1 MRGIFKR
8 GIIRNRHVDYQR
20 EGPLATVTLD
30 DPASGNRVD
39 ADMAQSLRDIC
50 REIDQDA
57 SVRLVV
63 ITGQGSVFSVGRSL
77 PPNAGDST
85 GPPGATGP
93 AGATS
98 LSGASD
104 WIYQHQV
111 TAALAGLGVPVIA
124 ALNGDAF
131 DQGLELALAADLRI
145 ASADARFGFE
155 DLGQGSILWDG
166 GTQRLPRLIGPA
178 WALDMILT
186 ARIIDS
192 RQALEIGL
200 VNRVVPADQLQEE
213 TRKLSEKVLAGAP
226 IAARY
231 AKEAVQKGLDL
242 SLEQGLRLEA
252 DLNILLQSTADRPEG
267 LQSFLERRDP
277 KFSGQ

>member
-1 MRGIFKR
+1 M
-8 GIIRNRHVDYQR
+8 
-20 EGPLATVTLD
+20 
-30 DPASGNRVD
+30 
-39 ADMAQSLRDIC
+39 
-50 REIDQDA
+50 
-57 SVRLVV
+57 
-63 ITGQGSVFSVGRSL
+63 
-77 PPNAGDST
+77 
-85 GPPGATGP
+85 
-93 AGATS
+93 
-98 LSGASD
+98 
-104 WIYQHQV
+104 
-111 TAALAGLGVPVIA
+111 IA